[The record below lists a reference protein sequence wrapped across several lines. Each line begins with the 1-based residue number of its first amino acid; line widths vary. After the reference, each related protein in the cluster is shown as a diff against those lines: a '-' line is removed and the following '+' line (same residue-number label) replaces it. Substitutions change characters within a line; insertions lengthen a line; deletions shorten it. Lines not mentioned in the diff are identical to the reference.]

1 VDVKI
6 REITEK
12 IREALKVMRLTRQEV
27 KKYLESINTI
37 EGSNLSAVIVQMWFI
52 LKEKVLYTTLNKLK
66 FGDKLLVGLFW
77 TPLGQVSTLKEQ
89 IDEIK
94 KDRNVDGP
102 QIYERKDHGV
112 IPPSYF
118 KTNEF
123 TNVF

>member
-1 VDVKI
+1 MKKKSPKEK
-6 REITEK
+6 EIKQPEEK
-12 IREALKVMRLTRQEV
+12 KAPSEKTV
-27 KKYLESINTI
+27 INKLYSTDI
-37 EGSNLSAVIVQMWFI
+37 KTKTLGFRH
-52 LKEKVLYTTLNKLK
+52 LKEI
-66 FGDKLLVGLFW
+66 
-77 TPLGQVSTLKEQ
+77 GQVSTLKEQ